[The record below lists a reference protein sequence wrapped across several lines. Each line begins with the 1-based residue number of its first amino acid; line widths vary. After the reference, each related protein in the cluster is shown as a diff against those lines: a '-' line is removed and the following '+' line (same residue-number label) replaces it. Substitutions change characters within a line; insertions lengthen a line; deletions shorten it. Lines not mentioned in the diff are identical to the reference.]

1 MPGSLLPLILNPA
14 AGRGRAGK
22 KARAIV
28 ELLAASGVP
37 VEVSETTGV
46 GDLESRVRAYAATAQ
61 GNLLVAGGDGSVHE
75 AVNGILSADADLSL
89 GLVPIGTGNDFA
101 KACGIPLDWETA
113 TTLLAARI
121 SDDAPRRRIDAG
133 RMNDRYFANGLGIGF
148 DAKVNR
154 IARKYRWP
162 IGDLIYLVAVVE
174 GLWDGVITPSVVMR
188 YGSEEYRGGI
198 TLANISNGAWVGGM
212 FHIAPMASNDDGK
225 FDLVYAKPV
234 SRRRAV
240 VLLPKL
246 IRGSHVGERDIVCE
260 RIESFELVA
269 DAPVPSH
276 LDGEVQPMQTDF
288 RVAMLKNALSI
299 I

>member
-1 MPGSLLPLILNPA
+1 MYK
-14 AGRGRAGK
+14 R
-22 KARAIV
+22 
-28 ELLAASGVP
+28 
-37 VEVSETTGV
+37 
-46 GDLESRVRAYAATAQ
+46 Q
-61 GNLLVAGGDGSVHE
+61 
-75 AVNGILSADADLSL
+75 
-89 GLVPIGTGNDFA
+89 GNDFA

-188 YGSEEYRGGI
+188 YGSEEYRGRI
-198 TLANISNGAWVGGM
+198 TLANVSNGAWVGGM

-225 FDLVYAKPV
+225 FDLVFAKPV